1 VAGAEIFVAPLNR
14 SGVAPSVEAEP
25 NARRKPGTDGT
36 EPPNQ
41 TQLHFIAMKKLTAL
55 LATVLGL
62 GLLTP
67 TTAEAGHRS
76 SRCYV
81 DNCGYTVYSE
91 YRCVGR
97 DCHGCPIYRWVVVRR
112 VPPCHGHG
120 GYSGGYHG
128 GGHYSGGRH
137 YSGSYHGGGIHF
149 QWCR

>member
-1 VAGAEIFVAPLNR
+1 MPCASRAPT
-14 SGVAPSVEAEP
+14 GP
-25 NARRKPGTDGT
+25 NH
-36 EPPNQ
+36 Q
-41 TQLHFIAMKKLTAL
+41 TKLHPIAMKKLTAL

-67 TTAEAGHRS
+67 TTAEAGCRS
-76 SRCYV
+76 RSYV

-128 GGHYSGGRH
+128 GGYYRGGH
-137 YSGSYHGGGIHF
+137 SFSGSYHGGGVHF